1 MFGTGKKSK
10 VRKNRLKKNVRER
23 RARWLGRMLLGLK
36 LCAMIAVLLG
46 VSALYVMGYAA
57 VTGSDYF
64 RSKTIKVVG
73 NSRLSKAEILTQA
86 GVRTGDNILALNL
99 RLVRRRLLDHGWIE
113 SARVTREIPQAL
125 TIEVKEH
132 EPLARIDWGRQ
143 FLVNTQGRIFKQA
156 GPNDPQDLPLV
167 SGIGVEE
174 IGLPSGGAT
183 LQAVLKVLQLGRR
196 PASPIAYADMQE
208 LRVDPDASI
217 MVILRDQRRI
227 KLGTGQYDLKF
238 ERLAQ
243 LHRHLESAKK
253 PSAFKVADLTHPDRV
268 VVQMDVATDG

>member
-1 MFGTGKKSK
+1 
-10 VRKNRLKKNVRER
+10 LKKNVRER